1 LPFPENPYAPMAM
14 SSQYALDGK
23 MRSRRNRQTEEERN
37 FNASLIC
44 LEHHFERPNSYL
56 SKAMVEVK
64 KMVAKTL
71 DLSLNKAEVRY
82 AITLLRA

>member
-1 LPFPENPYAPMAM
+1 MPLVGGTTMVDSPYE
-14 SSQYALDGK
+14 LEVDGK
-23 MRSRRNRQTEEERN
+23 MRARRNRQSVEERN
-37 FNASLIC
+37 FNAALIC

-56 SKAMVEVK
+56 REAMVEVK

-82 AITLLRA
+82 AMLTHAQL